1 MDVARAASKMSHVP
15 ISEPLQHG
23 AHAIAQPGYGG
34 APPMVQPVYT
44 QPQYAQPQFSI
55 RGMDVA
61 PLPEAPHPPNAASAA
76 PPVPLP
82 KRKNKAAFVSPL
94 IASYGP
100 PSPLEGI
107 EGPLDLCALWTQE
120 EEARIAKLEVKLETS
135 SAAGS
140 SLVRSRRTSYE
151 TYSGRKHS
159 EPPRSFCM
167 PAATAMEPIHEGS
180 ACLPPSNLC
189 LVRSGCNAAP
199 LQSQRIACS
208 GCSSHE
214 DMSSSSSSSSS
225 ARSSSASSSSSSSSP
240 FFADPSTGAI
250 GVTGAGLSL
259 QRATFTPARDMT
271 TTSAASVQHQPRPR
285 SASLDSFGHGS
296 SSIEPVMG
304 ATSAGAPRPRS
315 SPRNP
320 HGLTMSQRVAALQI
334 GRYQAGNL

>member
-15 ISEPLQHG
+15 IGEPLQHG
-23 AHAIAQPGYGG
+23 AHAIAQPVYGG

-82 KRKNKAAFVSPL
+82 KRKNKAAFMSPL

-225 ARSSSASSSSSSSSP
+225 A
-240 FFADPSTGAI
+240 I